1 MTTPLSGI
9 KVIEIGTL
17 IAAPFAARLMAEF
30 GAEVIKIESLGQGDP
45 LRKWRKLHEGTSL
58 WWYLQSRNKKSLA
71 LNLKSSEGLGL
82 IKQLLGDADVLIEN
96 LRPGGL
102 EKLGLGWDVLHS
114 LNPKLTLVRISGYG
128 QTGPYRD
135 RPGFGAIGE
144 AMGGIRY
151 TTGNPDSPPARVG
164 VSLGDSL
171 ASLHGVIG
179 ALMSLL
185 RVKTGQG
192 DGQVVDVSLAESVFN
207 VMESLVPE
215 YDMLGHVRERSG
227 GALPGIAPSNT
238 YLTADGAYVVIAGNS
253 DPIYKRLM
261 TAIGRS
267 DLAEA
272 AEFAHND
279 GRAAKSA
286 VLDAAITH
294 WTSSLPIEQ
303 VLSAL
308 EAAEVPAG
316 RIYSVAD
323 IVSDPH
329 YQARD
334 MLLNAQLPGGVSVKM
349 PGIVP
354 KLSETPGAVN
364 WQGPALGQHTDDILS
379 GLGLAD
385 ADIQRLKIRGWC
397 NDPGLFRAID
407 RAGSLAARWPANRTD
422 LGRDGRQDRADRP
435 TLSRRVFTDRGG
447 LVRLAQG
454 HPGAA

>member
-1 MTTPLSGI
+1 MTALSGI
-9 KVIEIGTL
+9 RVIEIGTL

-30 GAEVIKIESLGQGDP
+30 GAEVIKIESMGQGDP

-71 LNLKSSEGLGL
+71 LNLKSPEG
-82 IKQLLGDADVLIEN
+82 IAIVKQLAESADVLIEN
-96 LRPGGL
+96 LRPGAL
-102 EKLGLGWDVLHS
+102 EKLGLGWDVLHG

-128 QTGPYRD
+128 QSGPYRD

-151 TTGNPDSPPARVG
+151 TTGNPGSPPARVG

-171 ASLHGVIG
+171 ASMHAVMG

-238 YLTADGAYVVIAGNS
+238 YPTADGAYVVIAGNS
-253 DPIYKRLM
+253 DPIFKRLM
-261 TAIGRS
+261 IAIQRPELGE
-267 DLAEA
+267 DPAL
-272 AEFAHND
+272 AHND
-279 GRAAKSA
+279 GRAAQCER
-286 VLDAAITH
+286 LDQAISE
-294 WTSSLPIEQ
+294 WSSSLPIDA
-303 VLSAL
+303 VLTAL
-308 EAAEVPAG
+308 EQAEVPAG

-323 IVSDPH
+323 IVADPH

-334 MLLNAQLPGGVSVKM
+334 MILDAQLPSGAAVKM

-354 KLSETPGAVN
+354 KLSATPGVVN
-364 WQGPALGQHTDDILS
+364 WQGPSLGQHTQSVLADL
-379 GLGLAD
+379 GLGEEA
-385 ADIQRLKIRGWC
+385 IQRLKDEGVV
-397 NDPGLFRAID
+397 
-407 RAGSLAARWPANRTD
+407 
-422 LGRDGRQDRADRP
+422 Q
-435 TLSRRVFTDRGG
+435 
-447 LVRLAQG
+447 
-454 HPGAA
+454 

>member
-1 MTTPLSGI
+1 MTAPLSGI
-9 KVIEIGTL
+9 KVVEIGTL
-17 IAAPFAARLMAEF
+17 IAAPFAARMMAEF
-30 GAEVIKIESLGQGDP
+30 GAEVIKIEAMGQGDP

-71 LNLKSSEGLGL
+71 LDLKSPEGLDL

-102 EKLGLGWDVLHS
+102 EKLGLGWDVLHA

-192 DGQVVDVSLAESVFN
+192 DGQIVDVSLAESVFN
-207 VMESLVPE
+207 LMESLVPE

-261 TAIGRS
+261 TTIGRA

-272 AEFAHND
+272 PEFVHND
-279 GRAAKSA
+279 GRAAKSGL
-286 VLDAAITH
+286 LDAAITH

-334 MLLNAQLPGGVSVKM
+334 MLLNAELPGGVSVKM

-354 KLSETPGAVN
+354 KLSETPGGVN
-364 WQGPALGQHTDDILS
+364 WQGPTLGQHTDDILGS
-379 GLGLAD
+379 LGLTG
-385 ADIQRLKIRGWC
+385 ADIQRLKT
-397 NDPGLFRAID
+397 
-407 RAGSLAARWPANRTD
+407 AGVV
-422 LGRDGRQDRADRP
+422 Q
-435 TLSRRVFTDRGG
+435 
-447 LVRLAQG
+447 
-454 HPGAA
+454 

>member
-1 MTTPLSGI
+1 MTAPLSGI

-30 GAEVIKIESLGQGDP
+30 GAEVIKIEAMGQGDP

-71 LNLKSSEGLGL
+71 LDLKSPQGLDL

-102 EKLGLGWDVLHS
+102 EKLGLGWDVLHA

-192 DGQVVDVSLAESVFN
+192 DGQIVDVSLAESVFN
-207 VMESLVPE
+207 LMESLVPE

-238 YLTADGAYVVIAGNS
+238 YLTADGSYVVIAGNS

-261 TAIGRS
+261 TTIGRA
-267 DLAEA
+267 DLADA
-272 AEFAHND
+272 PEFAHND
-279 GRAAKSA
+279 GRAAKSGL
-286 VLDAAITH
+286 LDAAITH
-294 WTSSLPIEQ
+294 WTSSLPIDQ

-329 YQARD
+329 YLARD
-334 MLLNAQLPGGVSVKM
+334 MLLTAQLPGGVSVKM

-354 KLSETPGAVN
+354 KLSETPGGVN
-364 WQGPALGQHTDDILS
+364 WQGPTLGQHTDDILGS
-379 GLGLAD
+379 LGLTG
-385 ADIQRLKIRGWC
+385 ADIQRLKTSGVV
-397 NDPGLFRAID
+397 
-407 RAGSLAARWPANRTD
+407 
-422 LGRDGRQDRADRP
+422 Q
-435 TLSRRVFTDRGG
+435 
-447 LVRLAQG
+447 
-454 HPGAA
+454 

>member
-1 MTTPLSGI
+1 MTAPLSGI
-9 KVIEIGTL
+9 KVIEFGTL

-30 GAEVIKIESLGQGDP
+30 GAEVIKIEALGQGDP

-71 LNLKSSEGLGL
+71 LDLKSAEGLGL

-102 EKLGLGWDVLHS
+102 EKLGLGWDVLHA

-179 ALMSLL
+179 ALMALL

-207 VMESLVPE
+207 LMESLVPE

-261 TAIGRS
+261 TTIGRA

-286 VLDAAITH
+286 LLDAAITH

-334 MLLNAQLPGGVSVKM
+334 MLLNAELPGGVSVKM

-364 WQGPALGQHTDDILS
+364 WQGPSLGQHTDDILGS
-379 GLGLAD
+379 LGLTV
-385 ADIQRLKIRGWC
+385 ADIQRLKTSGVV
-397 NDPGLFRAID
+397 
-407 RAGSLAARWPANRTD
+407 
-422 LGRDGRQDRADRP
+422 Q
-435 TLSRRVFTDRGG
+435 
-447 LVRLAQG
+447 
-454 HPGAA
+454 

>member
-1 MTTPLSGI
+1 MTAPLSGI
-9 KVIEIGTL
+9 KVVEIGTL

-30 GAEVIKIESLGQGDP
+30 GAEVIKIEAMGQGDP

-71 LNLKSSEGLGL
+71 LDLKSAEGLSL

-102 EKLGLGWDVLHS
+102 EKLGLGWDVLHA

-192 DGQVVDVSLAESVFN
+192 DGQIVDVSLAESVFN
-207 VMESLVPE
+207 LMESLVPE

-261 TAIGRS
+261 TTIGRA

-272 AEFAHND
+272 PEFAHND
-279 GRAAKSA
+279 GRAAKSG

-294 WTSSLPIEQ
+294 WTSSRPIDQ

-308 EAAEVPAG
+308 EAAGVPAG

-334 MLLNAQLPGGVSVKM
+334 MLLDAQLPGGVSVKM

-354 KLSETPGAVN
+354 KLSQTPGAVN
-364 WQGPALGQHTDDILS
+364 WQGPSLGQHTDDILA
-379 GLGLAD
+379 GLGLTG
-385 ADIQRLKIRGWC
+385 ADIQRLK
-397 NDPGLFRAID
+397 
-407 RAGSLAARWPANRTD
+407 T
-422 LGRDGRQDRADRP
+422 LGVVQ
-435 TLSRRVFTDRGG
+435 
-447 LVRLAQG
+447 
-454 HPGAA
+454 